1 MLRRFGLDKAHPT
14 DTPLKEAPLKEDASF
29 ENAPKDDDF
38 HSQYR
43 QAIGCLMYLMI
54 GTRPDL
60 AYAVQALSRHL
71 NNPGK
76 SHWESAKRVMRYV
89 AGTLNYGLIYTG
101 TSSTLTAYSDSDY
114 ASDPTTRR
122 SITGYCTFVGGNLV
136 SWCSNSQLVVATST
150 TEAEYIALAQ
160 ATREVLFQRTLHE
173 QCLNQQRE
181 ATVLFGDNQ
190 PAIAVA
196 SNPVHHARTK
206 HIDVRYHFIRE
217 RIQLGDV
224 KLEYVSSKDNVADIF
239 TKPLPRLDFQH
250 LRDMLGVLPIQQDS
264 NCTE

>member
-76 SHWESAKRVMRYV
+76 SHWESSKRVMRYV

-101 TSSTLTAYSDSDY
+101 TSLTLTAYSDSVY

-122 SITGYCTFVGGNLV
+122 SITGYCTFVGGNL
-136 SWCSNSQLVVATST
+136 
-150 TEAEYIALAQ
+150 AEYIALAQ

-224 KLEYVSSKDNVADIF
+224 KLKYVSSKDNVADIF
-239 TKPLPRLDFQH
+239 TKPLPHLEFQH

>member
-101 TSSTLTAYSDSDY
+101 TSLTLTAYSDSDY

-181 ATVLFGDNQ
+181 ATVLFVIINQ
-190 PAIAVA
+190 
-196 SNPVHHARTK
+196 R
-206 HIDVRYHFIRE
+206 
-217 RIQLGDV
+217 
-224 KLEYVSSKDNVADIF
+224 
-239 TKPLPRLDFQH
+239 
-250 LRDMLGVLPIQQDS
+250 
-264 NCTE
+264 